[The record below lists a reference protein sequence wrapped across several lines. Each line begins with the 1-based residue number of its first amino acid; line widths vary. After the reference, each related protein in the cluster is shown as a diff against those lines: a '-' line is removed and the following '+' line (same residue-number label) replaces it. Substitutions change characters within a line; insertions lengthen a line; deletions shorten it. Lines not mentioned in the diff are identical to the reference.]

1 MLGMKRSTLH
11 LSSGAVLAITL
22 APANEGDTT
31 TIGKTLEE
39 ARKASREINERGVEE
54 VVADKG
60 YHSDPVLKSVH
71 AQCARSYIPEPER

>member
-1 MLGMKRSTLH
+1 
-11 LSSGAVLAITL
+11 
-22 APANEGDTT
+22 
-31 TIGKTLEE
+31 
-39 ARKASREINERGVEE
+39 VEE